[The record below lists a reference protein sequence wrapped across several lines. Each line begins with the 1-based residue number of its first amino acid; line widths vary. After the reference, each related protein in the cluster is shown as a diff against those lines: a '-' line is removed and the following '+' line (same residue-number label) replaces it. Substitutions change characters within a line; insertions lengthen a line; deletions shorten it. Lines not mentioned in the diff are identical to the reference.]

1 MARLREVIPVLRT
14 IGPWTFLKRIV
25 REVIDDDV
33 FSMAAS
39 VAYYW
44 LFAIFPLLIFL
55 ISLLPLLPVEMR
67 ADVTEQLED
76 TIPKYIQAKEA
87 SDVILKNV
95 KGVLNTPQAG
105 LLSIGM
111 LLTLWAA
118 SNGISQTMAS
128 LDRCYD
134 IARPRGFLAHRG
146 VSILITIGFVLS
158 IILVLLLI
166 PISGVMLDIL
176 TKTIPADRTP
186 GWLRGGARWGI
197 DVARYT
203 IGLTLVMLIISSVY
217 QFGVTVRRRWTLI
230 TPGAVVC
237 VAFVVLSGWG
247 FSEYLNRV
255 GQASYTATY
264 GAVGGVVILLLL
276 FYMYAVAFLIGAEI
290 NSEIDFA
297 MAGVDSTDPNDF
309 DPEKHPLPTHVRPK
323 EQPSLERYRLQLI
336 DRRRKPPSRKR
347 GPAVDESSKPA
358 EEEKAQ
364 S

>member
-14 IGPWTFLKRIV
+14 VGPWTFFKRII

-55 ISLLPLLPVEMR
+55 VSLLPLLPVAMR
-67 ADVTEQLED
+67 EDVKKQL
-76 TIPKYIQAKEA
+76 QAQLTQYVPQA
-87 SDVILKNV
+87 SAGVMENV
-95 KGVLNTPQAG
+95 KSVLDTPRAG
-105 LLSIGM
+105 LMSIGI

-118 SNGISQTMAS
+118 SNGISQTMAA

-134 IARPRGFLAHRG
+134 IARPRGFFAHRG
-146 VSILITIGFVLS
+146 VSILITIGFVFS

-176 TKTIPADRTP
+176 TKTIPADRMP
-186 GWLRGGARWGI
+186 GWLQGGARWGI
-197 DVARYT
+197 DIARYSV
-203 IGLTLVMLIISSVY
+203 GLTLVMLIISSVY
-217 QFGVTVRRRWTLI
+217 QFGVAVRRRWTLI

-276 FYMYAVAFLIGAEI
+276 FYMYACAFLIGAEI

-297 MAGVDSTDPNDF
+297 MAGVDSTDPEDF
-309 DPEKHPLPTHVRPK
+309 DPEKHPLPTHVKPK
-323 EQPSLERYRLQLI
+323 EQAALERYRVQLI
-336 DRRRKPPSRKR
+336 ERRRKPPARKR
-347 GPAVDESSKPA
+347 GPAPTSDSPKPA
-358 EEEKAQ
+358 ENEKTQ